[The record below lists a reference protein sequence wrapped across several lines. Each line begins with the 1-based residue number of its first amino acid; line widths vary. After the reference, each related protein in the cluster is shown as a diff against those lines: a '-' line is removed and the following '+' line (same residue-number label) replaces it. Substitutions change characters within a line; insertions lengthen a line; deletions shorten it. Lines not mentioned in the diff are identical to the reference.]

1 LQLSGYYSLSPLYGA
16 LENGI
21 WRSSSKFVSGTIM
34 SVPQN
39 TIAIVYDYDQTLS
52 PIYMQEEV
60 IFPAFGIRPEAFWS
74 RCAELVKDQG
84 YDSELAYM
92 KVLLDSLEMDR
103 PTNAEFRALGGRL
116 TFYQGLPEMFDQ
128 FKEDLLSAEH
138 ITYGITVEHYIVS
151 SGLKALLDGS
161 RLAPYVRAIFG
172 CEFAEDSQG
181 RITFPRRVIS
191 HTQKTQ
197 FLFRI
202 NKGMLD
208 MSQDVNDH
216 MAPEL
221 RPIPFTN
228 MIYVGDGP
236 TDVPCFTVMRRY
248 GGQAIAVYNPDD
260 PTRLSFKK
268 CYQLSNHAE
277 RVRNIAPSDFRRGS
291 HFRFLIEEM
300 AREIADRI
308 IQRRR
313 NELEAGTVKA
323 PRY

>member
-1 LQLSGYYSLSPLYGA
+1 
-16 LENGI
+16 
-21 WRSSSKFVSGTIM
+21 M

-39 TIAIVYDYDQTLS
+39 TIALIYDYDQTLS
-52 PIYMQEEV
+52 PNYMQEETV
-60 IFPAFGIRPEAFWS
+60 FPVFGINPQAFWE

-84 YDSELAYM
+84 YDNELAYM
-92 KVLLDSLEMDR
+92 KVLLDSLAMDR
-103 PTNAEFRALGGRL
+103 PTNAELRKLGGRL
-116 TFYQGLPEMFDQ
+116 TFYKGLPEMFEE
-128 FKEDLLSAEH
+128 FKEDLLSPEH
-138 ITYGITVEHYIVS
+138 LTYGITVEHYIVS

-172 CEFAEDSQG
+172 CEFAEDLQG

-216 MAPEL
+216 MAPDL
-221 RPIPFTN
+221 RPIPFPN

-236 TDVPCFTVMRRY
+236 TDVPCFTVMRRN

-268 CYQLSNHAE
+268 CYQLCAHAD
-277 RVRNIAPSDFRRGS
+277 RVRNIAPSDFRRGG
-291 HFRFLIEEM
+291 HLRLLIEEM
-300 AREIADRI
+300 VREIASQI
-308 IQRRR
+308 VQRRR